1 MNKVKV
7 KSYSFFAI
15 FSVFV
20 LFVYNRTF
28 ISALFTS
35 EMSTQSKFL
44 SLLLVYS
51 TLYFLHSF
59 FFAKKTYKFFVWFF
73 CFLNCVAMY
82 FMDTYHALI
91 SKDAIINLLETNK
104 NEAINFINLRLIVY
118 FFLFFVL
125 VLVFFTKIIYVEFSN
140 FRKEAKYKF
149 YLLIV
154 FISSVFVTLSSK
166 NLFYEIRQNKFLGD
180 YIVPINYVR
189 NIYRVVK
196 MKIYEKSSK
205 EFNIITNNFGKPEN
219 FFNDKKNL
227 VVIVVGESARAKN
240 WGLNGYE
247 RNTSEF
253 LDKHR
258 DNIVNFTNVESC
270 GSSTFVSVPCIFSHM
285 SSSNFSLNRAKNTE
299 NILDIFKNF
308 GFDVFWL
315 SNNGDCKNVC
325 NRVYFKHVE
334 SANNFD
340 DKLFED
346 AKVIVENG
354 NNKNTILV
362 LHQRGS
368 HGPLYY
374 KQYPEN
380 FDKYQP
386 SCKSDIKDCDIQEVI
401 NSYDNSIL
409 YTSYLLSEF
418 IDFLGQQK
426 NYDNILLL
434 YVSDHGESFGEKNM
448 LMHAGPYVL
457 TKNEQWKVPMFMWFQ
472 GYTFDRR
479 YLLKASGRKLSHDN
493 IFHSLLG
500 LFGIYGNYYNCEL
513 DLFNWCKDAKY

>member
-1 MNKVKV
+1 MNNIKL

-15 FSVFV
+15 FSAFV
-20 LFVYNRTF
+20 LFIYNRTF

-35 EMSTQSKFL
+35 GMTTQSKFL
-44 SLLLVYS
+44 SILLVYS
-51 TLYFLHSF
+51 TLYFLHSLLF
-59 FFAKKTYKFFVWFF
+59 IKKTNKFFIWFF
-73 CFLNCVAMY
+73 CFSNCTAMY
-82 FMDTYHALI
+82 FMDTYHAFI
-91 SKDAIINLLETNK
+91 SKDAIINLLETNR

-118 FFLFFVL
+118 FFLFFGIT
-125 VLVFFTKIIYVEFSN
+125 LVFFTKIICVEFSD
-140 FRKEAKYKF
+140 FKKEIKYKF
-149 YLLIV
+149 YSLVV
-154 FISSVFVTLSSK
+154 FIFSVLITLSSK

-189 NIYRVVK
+189 NIYRVIK
-196 MKIYEKSSK
+196 MKKQEKSSK
-205 EFNIITNNFGKPEN
+205 EFNKITNEFIKSEN
-219 FFNDKKNL
+219 IFNDRKNL
-227 VVIVVGESARAKN
+227 VVIVVGESVRAKN

-285 SSSNFSLNRAKNTE
+285 KGSNFSINKAKNTE

-325 NRVYFKHVE
+325 SRVNFKYV
-334 SANNFD
+334 SSTNDFD
-340 DKLFED
+340 DKLFEE
-346 AKVIVENG
+346 AKVIVENS

-374 KQYPEN
+374 KQYPED

-386 SCKSDIKDCDIQEVI
+386 SCKSDIKDCNIQDVI

-409 YTSYLLSEF
+409 YTSYILSEF
-418 IDFLGQQK
+418 IDFLKQQR

-448 LMHAGPYVL
+448 FMHAGPYIL
-457 TKNEQWKVPMFMWFQ
+457 TKDEQWKVPMFIWSQ
-472 GYTFDRR
+472 GYSFNRR
-479 YLLKASGRKLSHDN
+479 NLLEMSNKKLSHDN

-500 LFGIYGNYYNCEL
+500 LFGIYGNYYNFDL
-513 DLFNWCKDAKY
+513 DLFNGCKDVRY